1 MRQEFF
7 IHFLDKENNENN
19 EENSRLSK
27 GLRPCFKIVRSYT
40 ETTLFVIQ
48 IRIKHKRT
56 LTLSPTLKGTH
67 VYMSYDIWSA
77 VKGKFNIVRA
87 FSKLEHE
94 YP

>member
-7 IHFLDKENNENN
+7 IHFLNKENN

-27 GLRPCFKIVRSYT
+27 GLRPCFRIVRSYT

-48 IRIKHKRT
+48 TRIKHKRT
-56 LTLSPTLKGTH
+56 LTLTPTLKGTH

-87 FSKLEHE
+87 FSKLEPE